1 MFRIASKVF
10 MNVLSLPWIVVLFG
24 FVFLHSGCVSKS
36 SCNTPALTIA
46 IYDDPFSLSPDQAK
60 RALDLSIAKL
70 LFEGLTRENAT
81 LSSGIELALASHYR
95 VSTDATTYTFF
106 LKPNA
111 CWSDGSKITAHDVIK
126 SWEHAKQSSPHH
138 QLFEGINFYPNSS
151 SEITLT
157 LNIPNPQLLHLLS
170 SPAFAVFNPN
180 NLNIFSGPFRLL
192 SHTPN
197 HSLALEKNIHYYDQ
211 DKVAIDSL
219 RLLVV
224 PDFHTASLLLQR
236 GEIQWLGQ
244 PWHQG
249 LTKEL
254 KDSSSYHYT
263 YYPVEGIFWITINTQ
278 DPFLSH
284 YDNRYRVASAIN
296 REEII
301 QHALQSNQEPAYGLT
316 RQSQP
321 NRLSE
326 KQTINPS
333 PIKLKLTY
341 PANIFRCQCIA
352 EILKEQLKIVSI
364 DLILEGLDYHV
375 FLNKRKN
382 HDFSL
387 ATGTGVAYYPQAHIL
402 TPEASCLIKNL
413 EILPIYH
420 MTHDY
425 LTTLRIENIL
435 YNASGAV
442 DLKYAYLSLPSSCS

>member
-1 MFRIASKVF
+1 
-10 MNVLSLPWIVVLFG
+10 MNVLSLPWIVILLG
-24 FVFLHSGCVSKS
+24 LIFLSSGCASQS
-36 SCNTPALTIA
+36 SRNTTALTIA
-46 IYDDPFSLSPDQAK
+46 IYDDPSSLSPDQAK

-70 LFEGLTRENAT
+70 LFEGLTRENST
-81 LSSGIELALASHYR
+81 LSPGIELALASHYR
-95 VSTDATTYTFF
+95 VSADGTTYTFF

-111 CWSDGSKITAHDVIK
+111 FWSDGSTITAHDVIK
-126 SWEHAKQSSPHH
+126 SWEHAKQSSPHR
-138 QLFEGINFYPNSS
+138 QLFEGINFYPKSS

-157 LNIPNPQLLHLLS
+157 LNIPNPHLLNLLS
-170 SPAFAVFNPN
+170 SPAFAVFNPD
-180 NLNIFSGPFRLL
+180 NLNIFSGPFHLL

-197 HSLALEKNIHYYDQ
+197 HCLVLEKNIHYYDQ
-211 DKVAIDSL
+211 DKVAINSL

-236 GEIQWLGQ
+236 GKIQWLGQ

-254 KDSSSYHYT
+254 KDSSSYCYT
-263 YYPVEGIFWITINTQ
+263 CYPVEGIFWIAINTQ

-284 YDNRYRVASAIN
+284 YDNRYRIASAIN

-321 NRLSE
+321 DRLSE
-326 KQTINPS
+326 KKTINLS
-333 PIKLKLTY
+333 PTKLKLTY
-341 PANIFRCQCIA
+341 PANILRCQCIT
-352 EILKEQLKIVSI
+352 EILKEQLKTESI

-387 ATGTGVAYYPQAHIL
+387 ATGTGVAYYPQAQIL
-402 TPEASCLIKNL
+402 TPEADYLVKNL

-425 LTTLRIENIL
+425 LTTLHIDNVL